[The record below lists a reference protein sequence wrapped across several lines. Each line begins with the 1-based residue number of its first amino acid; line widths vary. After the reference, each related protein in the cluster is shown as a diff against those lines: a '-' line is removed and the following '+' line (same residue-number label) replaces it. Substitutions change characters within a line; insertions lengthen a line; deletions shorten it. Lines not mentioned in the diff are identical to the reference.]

1 MATINIFDT
10 LIKPIH
16 DRLRSDPRFR
26 RVKNILYDRTEE
38 RSVPREATPAINY
51 FLESPWDDLARG
63 SGGFS
68 LNSRDFTARFGFGI
82 WVYGGDSV
90 AETDRALFQ
99 ISGNLFD
106 FFRDNRYWDR
116 TNGITIEDE
125 IRWDVD
131 YQGDET
137 NSFLATQKLSVEF
150 KYVV

>member
-1 MATINIFDT
+1 MGLINVYDHMIV
-10 LIKPIH
+10 PIH
-16 DRLRSDPRFR
+16 DRLRADPRFR
-26 RVKNILYDRTEE
+26 RIKNILYDRTAD
-38 RSVPREATPAINY
+38 RSVARDSTPAINY

-68 LNSRDFTARFGFGI
+68 LNARTHSARFGFGI
-82 WVYGGDSV
+82 WIYGGDSV

-99 ISGNLFD
+99 ISSGLFD
-106 FFRDNRYWDR
+106 FFRDNRYWDP

-150 KYVV
+150 KVVL